1 MIKLLFLLIVN
12 ARTIKYMKFQEFSR
26 GFVEMLFFESPFIL
40 LNWYHKI
47 NFRTLFFVFL
57 FNLIEYS
64 ILIWANIL
72 YIYIQFTMQQN
83 GTRMKKKKEQ
93 KKKLKMK
100 KKKPN
105 IEPTLN
111 LLKFS

>member
-72 YIYIQFTMQQN
+72 YIYTVYN
-83 GTRMKKKKEQ
+83 ATKWHTNEKKKNQ

-100 KKKPN
+100 KKN
-105 IEPTLN
+105 PTLN
-111 LLKFS
+111 QL

>member
-47 NFRTLFFVFL
+47 NFRTLFFFVVL

-72 YIYIQFTMQQN
+72 YIYTVYN
-83 GTRMKKKKEQ
+83 ATKWHTNEKKKEQ

-100 KKKPN
+100 KKN
-105 IEPTLN
+105 PTLN
-111 LLKFS
+111 QL

>member
-47 NFRTLFFVFL
+47 NFRTLFCVFL

-72 YIYIQFTMQQN
+72 YIYTVYN
-83 GTRMKKKKEQ
+83 ATKWHTNEKKKNQ
-93 KKKLKMK
+93 KKKTKNE

>member
-72 YIYIQFTMQQN
+72 CIYTVYN
-83 GTRMKKKKEQ
+83 ATKWHTNEKKKNK
-93 KKKLKMK
+93 KKKLKM

>member
-47 NFRTLFFVFL
+47 NFRTLFFFVVL

-83 GTRMKKKKEQ
+83 GTRMKKKRT
-93 KKKLKMK
+93 KKKTKNE

>member
-47 NFRTLFFVFL
+47 NFRTLFFGVFIQFDRVFDSHL
-57 FNLIEYS
+57 GLHTV
-64 ILIWANIL
+64 
-72 YIYIQFTMQQN
+72 YIYSLQCN
-83 GTRMKKKKEQ
+83 
-93 KKKLKMK
+93 KMAH
-100 KKKPN
+100 
-105 IEPTLN
+105 E
-111 LLKFS
+111 

>member
-64 ILIWANIL
+64 ILIWDNIL
-72 YIYIQFTMQQN
+72 YIYTVYNATKWHTN
-83 GTRMKKKKEQ
+83 GRKKRTKKKTKNE
-93 KKKLKMK
+93 KK
-100 KKKPN
+100 N
-105 IEPTLN
+105 PTLN
-111 LLKFS
+111 QL